1 MSSKSVTNMNHTTPS
16 SPTAASGME
25 KRMSEKSSCFMMENL
40 LKPDGE
46 RRVQEPKE
54 TPSKMKALSM
64 AAHLAG
70 LKFPMLV
77 K

>member
-1 MSSKSVTNMNHTTPS
+1 
-16 SPTAASGME
+16 
-25 KRMSEKSSCFMMENL
+25 MMENL